1 MYNKIAGI
9 LFIVL
14 NILDAYLSKINL
26 ARGVEANPLM
36 IDLGDDMLIKG
47 LLSLAVVVWI
57 YLADRLMGKRW
68 RWERWLP
75 VLAMGMFAVVV
86 WNSFML
92 WL

>member
-14 NILDAYLSKINL
+14 NILDAYLTKINL

-36 IDLGDDMLIKG
+36 ANIGDDMLFKG
-47 LLSLAVVVWI
+47 LISLAVVIVFFA
-57 YLADRLMGKRW
+57 L
-68 RWERWLP
+68 RWEKWCPL
-75 VLAMGMFAVVV
+75 LAMGMFAVVV